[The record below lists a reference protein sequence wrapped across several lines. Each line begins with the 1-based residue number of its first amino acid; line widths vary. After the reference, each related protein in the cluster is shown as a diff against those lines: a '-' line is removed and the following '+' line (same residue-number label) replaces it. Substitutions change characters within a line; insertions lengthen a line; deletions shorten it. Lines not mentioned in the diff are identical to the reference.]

1 MPAAPA
7 RRVVAVGTRAL
18 DDATGAGV
26 GTKARTLKFKSSGLR
41 VVCFNRVLG

>member
-7 RRVVAVGTRAL
+7 RRVVAVGTPAL

-26 GTKARTLKFKSSGLR
+26 GTKARTLNLSHLDLGLY
-41 VVCFNRVLG
+41 VLTVF